1 MNILNPQVEAYI
13 EQLNRIAFIEDEEI
27 LKEMEDYAHK
37 NDFPI
42 IDRTVGRLIY
52 LITKLKNP
60 KLVVELGSGY
70 GYSAYYFAKAMNG
83 GKVVLTDYQERN
95 LSMAKSYFERFGL
108 LDKAEF
114 RVGNAIEIAKEYK
127 DIDILFLDLEKT
139 KYLEAILT
147 LKDNLK
153 VGSLVIAD
161 NTLWYGK
168 VAQDNPDEKTVKIK
182 EFNEYMFKSKEF
194 FSVLIPLRDGVLISN
209 KIE

>member
-108 LDKAEF
+108 LDKTEF
-114 RVGNAIEIAKEYK
+114 RVGNAIEIAKE
-127 DIDILFLDLEKT
+127 
-139 KYLEAILT
+139 
-147 LKDNLK
+147 
-153 VGSLVIAD
+153 
-161 NTLWYGK
+161 
-168 VAQDNPDEKTVKIK
+168 
-182 EFNEYMFKSKEF
+182 
-194 FSVLIPLRDGVLISN
+194 
-209 KIE
+209 

>member
-1 MNILNPQVEAYI
+1 MSILNLQVEAYI
-13 EQLNRIAFIEDEEI
+13 EQLNKTAFIEDEEI
-27 LKEMEDYAHK
+27 LKEMEDYAYK

-42 IDRTVGRLIY
+42 IDRTVGRLVY
-52 LITKLKNP
+52 LLTKLKNP

-70 GYSAYYFAKAMNG
+70 GYSAYYFAKAMND
-83 GKVVLTDYQERN
+83 GKVILTDYQEKN

-108 LDKAEF
+108 LNKAEF
-114 RVGNAIEIAKEYK
+114 KVGNAIEIAKQYK
-127 DIDILFLDLEKT
+127 DIDILFMDLEKT

-168 VAQDNPDEKTVKIK
+168 VALDNPDEKTAKIR
-182 EFNEYMFKSKEF
+182 EFNEYMFKSEEF
-194 FSVLIPLRDGVLISN
+194 FSVLIPLRDGILISS
-209 KIE
+209 KIK